1 MTASLSQILTTTGIC
16 SIEGALRILLTY
28 KLLKHS
34 IHTRILCCEGC
45 LRPPK
50 VLHYAF
56 KILIEMIFQESRFR
70 SALKVLSTAP
80 AAAANIDD
88 VKMDEFVIA
97 EQVKKFLV
105 QLKYFFP
112 HVL

>member
-1 MTASLSQILTTTGIC
+1 
-16 SIEGALRILLTY
+16 
-28 KLLKHS
+28 
-34 IHTRILCCEGC
+34 
-45 LRPPK
+45 
-50 VLHYAF
+50 
-56 KILIEMIFQESRFR
+56 MIFQESRFR

-105 QLKYFFP
+105 LKYNFFLTF
-112 HVL
+112 VS

>member
-1 MTASLSQILTTTGIC
+1 
-16 SIEGALRILLTY
+16 
-28 KLLKHS
+28 
-34 IHTRILCCEGC
+34 
-45 LRPPK
+45 
-50 VLHYAF
+50 
-56 KILIEMIFQESRFR
+56 MIFQESRFR

-105 QLKYFFP
+105 LKYNFF
-112 HVL
+112 LTYFYTCFYTRGFKRE

>member
-1 MTASLSQILTTTGIC
+1 
-16 SIEGALRILLTY
+16 
-28 KLLKHS
+28 
-34 IHTRILCCEGC
+34 
-45 LRPPK
+45 
-50 VLHYAF
+50 
-56 KILIEMIFQESRFR
+56 MIFQESRFR

-105 QLKYFFP
+105 KLKYNFF
-112 HVL
+112 LMYFDKCF

>member
-1 MTASLSQILTTTGIC
+1 
-16 SIEGALRILLTY
+16 
-28 KLLKHS
+28 
-34 IHTRILCCEGC
+34 
-45 LRPPK
+45 
-50 VLHYAF
+50 
-56 KILIEMIFQESRFR
+56 MIFQESRFR

-105 QLKYFFP
+105 QLKYNFF
-112 HVL
+112 LMYFDTCF

>member
-1 MTASLSQILTTTGIC
+1 
-16 SIEGALRILLTY
+16 
-28 KLLKHS
+28 
-34 IHTRILCCEGC
+34 
-45 LRPPK
+45 
-50 VLHYAF
+50 
-56 KILIEMIFQESRFR
+56 MIFQESRFR

-105 QLKYFFP
+105 QLKYNFF
-112 HVL
+112 LMYFCTRGK

>member
-1 MTASLSQILTTTGIC
+1 
-16 SIEGALRILLTY
+16 
-28 KLLKHS
+28 
-34 IHTRILCCEGC
+34 
-45 LRPPK
+45 
-50 VLHYAF
+50 
-56 KILIEMIFQESRFR
+56 MIFQESRFR

-105 QLKYFFP
+105 QLKYNYF
-112 HVL
+112 LMYS

>member
-1 MTASLSQILTTTGIC
+1 
-16 SIEGALRILLTY
+16 
-28 KLLKHS
+28 
-34 IHTRILCCEGC
+34 
-45 LRPPK
+45 
-50 VLHYAF
+50 
-56 KILIEMIFQESRFR
+56 MIFQESRFR

-105 QLKYFFP
+105 QLKYNFF
-112 HVL
+112 LMYFYTCF